1 MRAEHEDLLARINDT
16 GELSDEDEKALDD
29 AIADMVDDF
38 GPDFDAEGNPLE
50 AGESDR
56 VRAEHERE
64 APARAAEEAPE
75 AEEEEAER
83 EEVPA

>member
-1 MRAEHEDLLARINDT
+1 M
-16 GELSDEDEKALDD
+16 DD
-29 AIADMVDDF
+29 AIADMVDDC
-38 GPDFDAEGNPLE
+38 PDFDVEGNPLE
-50 AGESDR
+50 AGERDR
-56 VRAEHERE
+56 VRVEHERE